1 MPRYGPRSALGN
13 HQSLIRDKASRS
25 NSGSWCGGSLVVLAG
40 KCFLQKDVL
49 SNLVG
54 GGAQGK
60 DLFLLF
66 FSVLFECFIVH
77 LSHIISINRAH

>member
-54 GGAQGK
+54 GGVDRERICFYFFFQFC
-60 DLFLLF
+60 LNVLLCTF
-66 FSVLFECFIVH
+66 HI
-77 LSHIISINRAH
+77 LSL